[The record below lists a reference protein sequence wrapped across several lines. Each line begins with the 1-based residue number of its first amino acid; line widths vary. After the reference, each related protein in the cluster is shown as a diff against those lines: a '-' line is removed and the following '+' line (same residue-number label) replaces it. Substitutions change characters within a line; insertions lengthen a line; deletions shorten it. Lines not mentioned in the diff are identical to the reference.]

1 MVWES
6 PMAGPGARVPGLGCW
21 RRAPGHLCCS
31 ALSPGQPGAALGAA
45 PHGRQGDLSS
55 ASHLLLIGGESGKP
69 AVIGPQGPT
78 STGPSQEWQPAARR
92 QDRQASEGRL
102 ALSLGCGLRGA
113 LLLPAKSP
121 GSWLLTSH
129 LSTPLPLL
137 CHSGLPARWTA
148 PLAPRQEHRLIRAQ
162 PQAEPAWPASWQQG
176 PSGSVVAGG
185 PWAAAP
191 PHTLNLTSSLP
202 LALPQV
208 GHPSNH

>member
-1 MVWES
+1 
-6 PMAGPGARVPGLGCW
+6 MAGPGARVPGLGCW
-21 RRAPGHLCCS
+21 RRALGHLCCS
-31 ALSPGQPGAALGAA
+31 ALSPDQPGAALGAA
-45 PHGRQGDLSS
+45 PHGRKGDLSS

-69 AVIGPQGPT
+69 AAIGPQGPT
-78 STGPSQEWQPAARR
+78 STGPAQGWLPAAHR
-92 QDRQASEGRL
+92 QDRQASEGRRVGGSAGPWPEGSL
-102 ALSLGCGLRGA
+102 APARWRGDNR
-113 LLLPAKSP
+113 SP
-121 GSWLLTSH
+121 GSWPLTSH
-129 LSTPLPLL
+129 LSTLLPLL

-148 PLAPRQEHRLIRAQ
+148 PLVPRQEHWLIRAQ

-176 PSGSVVAGG
+176 PSGSVMAGG